1 MQYNWITQA
10 TNLAEVFL
18 GQSYRFSGDQNFAAE
33 TGAQTN
39 FSDFVGRT
47 ILQPIPE
54 LQLSYRFRFDSTSLQ
69 ARSSSVTTR
78 FGVPEFN
85 VQVNYLFREDSR
97 LVEDEIEDREELQIA
112 VQSQLTDQ
120 LRVRLS
126 NLRDLE
132 DDQNLR
138 TRLDLTYEDE
148 CVVIRLIGERT
159 EFEDREIEPDNSVRV
174 QFKLKFA
181 GL

>member
-1 MQYNWITQA
+1 MD
-10 TNLAEVFL
+10 
-18 GQSYRFSGDQNFAAE
+18 RPGDQNFSE
-33 TGAQTN
+33 DSGVQTN
-39 FSDFVGRT
+39 FSDFVGRVV
-47 ILQPIPE
+47 LQPIPE
-54 LQLSYRFRFDSTSLQ
+54 FQTSYRFRFDSTSLQ
-69 ARSSSVTTR
+69 ARSSSILTR

-85 VQVNYLFREDSR
+85 VQVNYLFLADSR
-97 LVEDEIEDREELQIA
+97 LVENETEDREELQIA
-112 VQSQLTDQ
+112 VQSQLTDT

-126 NLRDLE
+126 NLRNLE

-148 CVVIRLIGERT
+148 CIAVRLIGERT

-174 QFKLKFA
+174 QFKLKFS